1 METIK
6 ESLKNDSKSAKYQIS
21 PIRIDYVK
29 KHFEGS
35 TVAGSCFYPNV
46 FQNPFELMN
55 YINSTLPHQII
66 QQESH
71 TQAHLFKAE
80 FAVGTC
86 ALTDLNALKNPEIQ
100 LEIRDGISTRFAWVD
115 ALPETNHFCVIVEGS
130 HSPFEIITLFPGE
143 YAPPF
148 PHANQSEKAHA
159 ESEEFWEKH
168 VLVKKRVST

>member
-1 METIK
+1 METTK

-21 PIRIDYVK
+21 PTRIDYVK
-29 KHFEGS
+29 KHFEGY
-35 TVAGSCFYPNV
+35 TVVGSCFYPNV

-55 YINSTLPHQII
+55 YINSRIPNQII
-66 QQESH
+66 QQENQ

-86 ALTDLNALKNPEIQ
+86 ALSDLNSLKNPDIQ
-100 LEIRDGISTRFAWVD
+100 YETRDGMSTRFAWVD
-115 ALPETNHFCVIVEGS
+115 ALPETSHFCVIVEGS

-148 PHANQSEKAHA
+148 PHAKQSEKA
-159 ESEEFWEKH
+159 SIVSMEFWEKH
-168 VLVKKRVST
+168 VLVKMLV